1 MVKKINKL
9 ERDMGPDIVYSEGFK
24 QVLEDHI
31 SVIRQDP
38 TTEVV
43 EIDPQ
48 VAYANEGDLTAV
60 LDHYNMPMEQHWLI
74 MRVNGLTSPQEY
86 SADITTLLF
95 PSRTTFDSILSGYR
109 TDQKISQ
116 KRNK

>member
-1 MVKKINKL
+1 MAKKIHSL
-9 ERDMGPDIVYSEGFK
+9 LRDMGGEITYSEEFK

-31 SVIRQDP
+31 SVIQADP

-43 EIDPQ
+43 EIEPQ

-74 MRVNGLTSPQEY
+74 MRVNGMTSPQEFR
-86 SADITTLLF
+86 AETRTLLF
-95 PSRTTFDSILSGYR
+95 PSTTTFDSILSGFR
-109 TDQKISQ
+109 TDQKIAQ
-116 KRNK
+116 KRTK